1 MKKLTFLLAALVSG
15 ASLSAQAPAP
25 VAEPASSYSVTVDF
39 PYASKYV
46 FRGVQ
51 YAKGSLQPSVK
62 LTSGGFYAGIWMN
75 APLDKGY
82 ELEIDYFAGY
92 NFTLKEGWTLDLG
105 ATLYSYPGLD
115 VPGADKTTFEPYLG
129 LNGSFGSVTSA
140 TYAYYDTTLEVFTAQ
155 QTFGYS
161 IPLDEKASLNVSG
174 TIGHASPDS
183 GSGYTYYGL
192 GATIPYKLSDKATVT
207 AGVQYA
213 SHDLDGVDDSHF
225 WATLGF
231 TYVF

>member
-15 ASLSAQAPAP
+15 ASLSAQDP
-25 VAEPASSYSVTVDF
+25 VSEPASSYSVTVDF

-62 LTSGGFYAGIWMN
+62 VTSGDFYFGIWAN
-75 APLDKGY
+75 APLDRGY
-82 ELEIDYFAGY
+82 ELEVDYFVGY
-92 NFTLKEGWTLDLG
+92 GIKLKEGWSLDLG

-115 VPGADKTTFEPYLG
+115 VGDKTTFEPYLG
-129 LNGSFGSVTSA
+129 LNGSLGSVTSG
-140 TYAYYDTTLEVFTAQ
+140 TYAYYDTKLEVFTAQ

-161 IPLDEKASLNVSG
+161 VPLDEKASLNISA
-174 TIGHASPDS
+174 TLGHASPDS

-192 GATIPYKLSDKATVT
+192 GATLPYKLNDKATVT
-207 AGVQYA
+207 VGAQYA

-225 WATLGF
+225 WVTAGF
-231 TYVF
+231 TYTF